1 MPLADYNLLPDHHK
15 ARGRSSPGFCS
26 TRHSLPSPGTAA
38 SVMSEDSGVGSE
50 EDLSL
55 APDQAWEDVGK
66 YYTEEEEEET
76 EDTSSVSESNSQI
89 VPSAKNDDDD
99 DVSKNCLVIKT
110 EKSLPRQT
118 QVDTENDD
126 IMWSGHR
133 NILTAEDDETILSR
147 RGTVRGVKNRVR
159 AGIHTFL
166 QDHAGQVGAKI
177 HGLTFHLKLEL
188 QNYRKSECGKC
199 VLYVKSLGILRS
211 TKARCDLVRKIL
223 RNLVV
228 R

>member
-1 MPLADYNLLPDHHK
+1 M
-15 ARGRSSPGFCS
+15 
-26 TRHSLPSPGTAA
+26 
-38 SVMSEDSGVGSE
+38 GSE

-55 APDQAWEDVGK
+55 APDQAWEDVVK
-66 YYTEEEEEET
+66 YYTEEEEKEET
-76 EDTSSVSESNSQI
+76 EDTGSVSESNSQI
-89 VPSAKNDDDD
+89 APSAKNDDD

-133 NILTAEDDETILSR
+133 NILTGEDDETILSR

-166 QDHAGQVGAKI
+166 QDQPGQVGAKI
-177 HGLTFHLKLEL
+177 QDFTFYLKLKL
-188 QNYRKSECGKC
+188 QNYRKSERGKC
-199 VLYVKSLGILRS
+199 VLYVTSLGILRS